1 MFHQGGIRNE
11 QEGDA
16 DAIRRV
22 HLEAFGGDVEAR
34 IVDLLRKR
42 GKSVISLVHSI
53 DDQIVGHVVFS
64 PVSVAEAAA
73 GFRALG
79 LGPVGV
85 LPVCQRKGI
94 GSALIRKGL
103 QQCDAA
109 GYDAVV
115 LIGAPQYYSRF
126 GLKPA
131 RAFGLEN
138 EWGVGDEFM
147 VLRLREGAL
156 DEVQGL
162 VRYGDEF
169 RQ

>member
-1 MFHQGGIRNE
+1 MNHQGIRNE
-11 QEGDA
+11 QDGDA
-16 DAIRRV
+16 EGIRQV
-22 HLEAFGGDVEAR
+22 HLQAFGGDVEAR
-34 IVDLLRKR
+34 IVDLLRQR
-42 GKSVISLVHSI
+42 GHAVISLVHSL
-53 DDQIVGHVVFS
+53 DDRIVGHVVFS
-64 PVSVAEAAA
+64 PVSVAETAA

-85 LPVCQRKGI
+85 LPVCQRRGI

-115 LIGAPQYYSRF
+115 LLGDPAYYARF
-126 GLKPA
+126 GFKPA
-131 RAFGLEN
+131 HAFGLEN